1 MDQPPT
7 VQGNLLRHPITAF
20 KIHLNMTQKN
30 TQLVHS
36 LSEMEGVD
44 TRRWKETGETINLH
58 C

>member
-30 TQLVHS
+30 TQLTHTI
-36 LSEMEGVD
+36 SEMEDASRERRRV
-44 TRRWKETGETINLH
+44 TRKAINLH

>member
-30 TQLVHS
+30 TQLTHTI
-36 LSEMEGVD
+36 SEMEDANRERRRV
-44 TRRWKETGETINLH
+44 TRKAINLH